1 MTSQSA
7 PTSLLHRR
15 AFWKWCLVLG
25 IVLLILGIAG
35 AGATTLL
42 EFSSVLIFGPLLLA
56 SSILQFIVA
65 IAAEQRTQKMM
76 HLAAAAVEMVLGF
89 LIMAHPLMSALDLVI
104 AIAVFL
110 TIAGLLRLAQALSAQ
125 AKARGWI
132 LLTGAIAV
140 LLGISI
146 WTGWPS
152 ASLWFVGLCIAIDLI
167 SHGVSW
173 LAIALAERPSA
184 SSVSV

>member
-1 MTSQSA
+1 
-7 PTSLLHRR
+7 LHRR

-25 IVLLILGIAG
+25 IVLLFLGIAG

-42 EFSSVLIFGPLLLA
+42 EFSSVLIFGPMLLA

-65 IAAEQRTQKMM
+65 IAAEQRTQKIM

-110 TIAGLLRLAQALSAQ
+110 TIAGLLRVSQALAAQ
-125 AKARGWI
+125 SMTRGWI
-132 LLTGAIAV
+132 LLTGVVAV

-152 ASLWFVGLCIAIDLI
+152 AGLWFVGLCIAIDLI
-167 SHGVSW
+167 CHGVAW
-173 LAIALAERPSA
+173 LGIALAEK
-184 SSVSV
+184 SSTSGARA